1 MGQLTYEEWLGL
13 PSPEC
18 GTDEIV
24 KGELRFVSVR
34 LWPHAEVIE
43 GVKSELIRRRDETVQ
58 ILGSGFGLM
67 ISREPLTCRSPDLV
81 VYRRDKI
88 VIQDGLYWSPPDLV
102 VEVISPSETKRRK
115 EEKLADYASIGVP
128 EAWLVSPEAQS
139 VEIRLLVDGQLT
151 TTSVLVAGELHP
163 TQFSEV
169 SIPVA
174 AIWPD

>member
-1 MGQLTYEEWLGL
+1 M

-34 LWPHAEVIE
+34 LWPHAEVISR
-43 GVKSELIRRRDETVQ
+43 VNSALIRQKDETVQ
-58 ILGSGFGLM
+58 ILGAGFGLM
-67 ISREPLTCRSPDLV
+67 ISREPLTCRCPDLALWR
-81 VYRRDKI
+81 RRDKM
-88 VIQDGLYWSPPDLV
+88 VVQDGLLWSSPDLV

-115 EEKLADYASIGVP
+115 EEKLADYAAIGVP
-128 EAWLVSPEAQS
+128 EAWLVSPEARS

-163 TQFSEV
+163 TQFPEV

>member
-1 MGQLTYEEWLGL
+1 MGQLTYEEWLRL

-34 LWPHAEVIE
+34 LWPHAEVIQ
-43 GVKSELIRRRDETVQ
+43 GVKSELIRRTDETVQ
-58 ILGSGFGLM
+58 ILGSSFGLM

-88 VIQDGLYWSPPDLV
+88 VIQDGQYWSPPDLV
-102 VEVISPSETKRRK
+102 IEVLSPSETKGRK

-128 EAWLVSPEAQS
+128 EAWLVSPEARS
-139 VEIRLLVDGQLT
+139 VDIRLLVDGQLT
-151 TTSVLVAGELHP
+151 TTSVLVEGELHP
-163 TQFSEV
+163 TQFPEV